1 MANHKSSTK
10 RARQDKQKRADNR
23 TKVSAARTAVKA
35 VREALVKGEK
45 TDIVAKLRTAQSRL
59 MKGAKTKAVAKKSA
73 ARKISRLTKQVA
85 ALTK

>member
-1 MANHKSSTK
+1 
-10 RARQDKQKRADNR
+10 
-23 TKVSAARTAVKA
+23 
-35 VREALVKGEK
+35 VKGEK
-45 TDIVAKLRTAQSRL
+45 TDLVTKLRTAQSRL